1 LLQGGELFEETKIK
15 NRISA
20 KKIQKK
26 RDEKQSLLQ
35 AEYDWH
41 TVIETDAAIDCRC
54 LEMGMEELMRAMAQ
68 KEVQNQENLK
78 KKHCCI
84 FHLFHALQTWKR
96 NKKHNNNNNKLSK
109 FTK

>member
-1 LLQGGELFEETKIK
+1 MLQGGELFEETKIK

-26 RDEKQSLLQ
+26 RDEKQCLLQ

-41 TVIETDAAIDCRC
+41 TVIETDAAIDRRC

-68 KEVQNQENLK
+68 KEVQNQENLRK
-78 KKHCCI
+78 KTLLYISSISC
-84 FHLFHALQTWKR
+84 FA
-96 NKKHNNNNNKLSK
+96 NMG
-109 FTK
+109 TK

>member
-1 LLQGGELFEETKIK
+1 MLQGGELFEETKIK

-26 RDEKQSLLQ
+26 RDEKQCLLQ

-41 TVIETDAAIDCRC
+41 TVIETDAAIDRRC

-78 KKHCCI
+78 KNIAVYFIYFMLCKHGNEI
-84 FHLFHALQTWKR
+84 KNIITIII
-96 NKKHNNNNNKLSK
+96 S
-109 FTK
+109 